1 MRKSLAQRVE
11 QAGYTIQDDGTIK
24 GKRGNILKPWLQSSG
39 YPVVNIVF
47 KKGTRTTT
55 LVHRIIASKYCPCS
69 DPLANDVNHKDGIK
83 TNNAASNLEWITR
96 RQNRNHYLG
105 FEDYMTLTADDA
117 RKKNN
122 ERTIARRKLLK
133 QLNNK
138 D

>member
-1 MRKSLAQRVE
+1 M
-11 QAGYTIQDDGTIK
+11 
-24 GKRGNILKPWLQSSG
+24 
-39 YPVVNIVF
+39 
-47 KKGTRTTT
+47 
-55 LVHRIIASKYCPCS
+55 HRIIASKYCPCS